1 MSSSPRSSAADLDEA
16 PLRTFDKGLTVLEG
30 LAEIGRQGTT
40 TVELGRRLG
49 LHRTTVHRF
58 LQTLARRG
66 YAEQISDSD
75 RYRVGLKVLGLAS
88 ATMAG
93 LTVRDVAMPLL
104 EALNQETNETVH
116 LVMLDRGEVVTIDR
130 VEAEHPVA
138 LRTYIG
144 ARRPAYC
151 SAAGK
156 AMLAYMP
163 LPPVDA
169 ILARGMPPRTPH
181 TITDPVQFKAELW
194 EVTQHGYALDDE
206 ESLEGV
212 RSAAAPVFNLEGRLA
227 GGISLSAPAMRVD
240 KARLLE
246 LAAMV
251 LATAREL
258 SHRLGYQEKR
268 DGREPGG
275 AVPP

>member
-1 MSSSPRSSAADLDEA
+1 MSSLPRSSAADLDEA

-30 LAEIGRQGTT
+30 LAEIGRQGAT

-66 YAEQISDSD
+66 YAEQLANSD
-75 RYRVGLKVLGLAS
+75 RYRVGLRVLGLAS

-93 LTVRDVAMPLL
+93 LSVREVGMPIL
-104 EALNQETNETVH
+104 ESLHQATNETVH
-116 LVMLDRGEVVTIDR
+116 LVMLDNGDVVTIDR
-130 VEAEHPVA
+130 IEAKHPVA

-163 LPPVDA
+163 LPQVDQ
-169 ILARGMPPRTPH
+169 ILARGMPARTPRTV
-181 TITDPVQFKAELW
+181 TDPLQYKAQLW
-194 EVTQHGYALDDE
+194 EVTQRGYALDDE
-206 ESLEGV
+206 ENLEGV
-212 RSAAAPVFNLEGRLA
+212 RCAAAPVFNLEGRLA
-227 GGISLSAPAMRVD
+227 GGISLSAPSMRVD
-240 KARLLE
+240 AVRLQE
-246 LAAMV
+246 LAGMV
-251 LATAREL
+251 MDAAKAL
-258 SHRLGYQEKR
+258 SHLLGYQER
-268 DGREPGG
+268 
-275 AVPP
+275 

>member
-1 MSSSPRSSAADLDEA
+1 MSSLPRSSAADLDEA
-16 PLRTFDKGLTVLEG
+16 PLRTFDKGLTILEG
-30 LAEIGRQGTT
+30 LAEIGRHGTT

-93 LTVRDVAMPLL
+93 LSLRDVAMPIL
-104 EALNQETNETVH
+104 EALNQATNETVH
-116 LVMLDRGEVVTIDR
+116 LVMMDRGEVVTIDR
-130 VEAEHPVA
+130 IEAEHPVA

-163 LPPVDA
+163 QTQVDQV
-169 ILARGMPPRTPH
+169 LALGMPPRTAK
-181 TITDPVQFKAELW
+181 TITDPVQFKAQLW
-194 EVTQHGYALDDE
+194 EVTRRGFALDDE
-206 ESLEGV
+206 ENLEGV
-212 RSAAAPVFNLEGRLA
+212 RCAAAPVFNLEGRLA
-227 GGISLSAPAMRVD
+227 GGISLSAPAMRVYD
-240 KARLLE
+240 ARLLE
-246 LAAMV
+246 LAGLVRDA
-251 LATAREL
+251 AREL
-258 SHRLGYQEKR
+258 SSLLGYQER
-268 DGREPGG
+268 
-275 AVPP
+275 

>member
-1 MSSSPRSSAADLDEA
+1 MCMSTLPRPSSSDVDEA
-16 PLRTFDKGLTVLEG
+16 PLRSFDKGLTVLEG
-30 LAEIGRQGTT
+30 LADRGRQGVT
-40 TVELGRRLG
+40 TVELGRLLG

-66 YAEQISDSD
+66 YAEQVSDSD

-93 LTVRDVAMPLL
+93 LKVRDVAMPLL
-104 EALNQETNETVH
+104 EALNEETNETVH
-116 LVMLDRGEVVTIDR
+116 LVMLDQGEVVTIDR
-130 VEAEHPVA
+130 VEAEQPVA

-163 LPPVDA
+163 LSQVDA
-169 ILARGMPPRTPH
+169 ILARGMPPRTPR
-181 TITDPVQFKAELW
+181 TITDSMQYKAQLW
-194 EVTQHGYALDDE
+194 EVTQRGYALDDE
-206 ESLEGV
+206 ENLEGV
-212 RSAAAPVFNLEGRLA
+212 RCAAAPVFNLEGRLA

-240 KARLLE
+240 QGRLLQ

-251 LATAREL
+251 LATAGEL
-258 SHRLGYQEKR
+258 SRRLGYQEK
-268 DGREPGG
+268 
-275 AVPP
+275 

>member
-1 MSSSPRSSAADLDEA
+1 MSAPPQTSASGLDEA

-30 LAEIGRQGTT
+30 LAELGRQGAT

-66 YAEQISDSD
+66 YAEQIVDSD

-88 ATMAG
+88 STMVG
-93 LTVRDVAMPLL
+93 LTVREVAMPLL

-116 LVMLDRGEVVTIDR
+116 LVMLDRGEIVTIDR

-151 SAAGK
+151 TAAGK
-156 AMLAYMP
+156 AILAYLP
-163 LPPVDA
+163 LPQVDA
-169 ILARGMPPRTPH
+169 ILARGMPPRTPN
-181 TITDPVQFKAELW
+181 TVTDPIQFKAQLW
-194 EVTQHGYALDDE
+194 EITQRGYALDDE
-206 ESLEGV
+206 ENLEGV
-212 RSAAAPVFNLEGRLA
+212 RCAAAPVFNLEGRLA

-246 LAAMV
+246 LAAVV
-251 LATAREL
+251 LATAKQL
-258 SHRLGYQEKR
+258 SHRLGFQEK
-268 DGREPGG
+268 
-275 AVPP
+275 

>member
-1 MSSSPRSSAADLDEA
+1 MSSLPRSSAADLDEA
-16 PLRTFDKGLTVLEG
+16 PLRTFDKGLTILEG
-30 LAEIGRQGTT
+30 LAEIGRHGTT

-93 LTVRDVAMPLL
+93 LSLRDVAMPIL
-104 EALNQETNETVH
+104 EALNQATNETVH
-116 LVMLDRGEVVTIDR
+116 LVMMDRGEVVTIDR
-130 VEAEHPVA
+130 IEAEHPVA

-163 LPPVDA
+163 QTQVDQV
-169 ILARGMPPRTPH
+169 LALGMPPRTAK
-181 TITDPVQFKAELW
+181 TITDPVQFKAQLW
-194 EVTQHGYALDDE
+194 EVTRRGFALDDE
-206 ESLEGV
+206 ENLEGV
-212 RSAAAPVFNLEGRLA
+212 RCAAAPVFNLEGRLA

-240 KARLLE
+240 DARLLE
-246 LAAMV
+246 LAGLVRDA
-251 LATAREL
+251 AREL
-258 SHRLGYQEKR
+258 SSLLGYQER
-268 DGREPGG
+268 
-275 AVPP
+275 

>member
-1 MSSSPRSSAADLDEA
+1 MSSSSRATAAPRASTAPRVSAADLDEA

-30 LAEIGRQGTT
+30 LAEVGQQGAS

-66 YAEQISDSD
+66 YAEQIANSD
-75 RYRVGLKVLGLAS
+75 RYCMGLKVLALAS

-93 LTVRDVAMPLL
+93 LSFRDVGMPIL
-104 EALNQETNETVH
+104 EDLSRATNETVH
-116 LVMLDRGEVVTIDR
+116 LVMLDHGEVVTVDR
-130 VEAEHPVA
+130 IEAEHPVS

-156 AMLAYMP
+156 ALLAY
-163 LPPVDA
+163 LPHADVER
-169 ILARGMPPRTPH
+169 ILARGMPARTPRTIIDPH
-181 TITDPVQFKAELW
+181 QFKAQLW
-194 EVTQHGYALDDE
+194 EVTQRGYALDDE
-206 ESLEGV
+206 ENLEGV
-212 RSAAAPVFNLEGRLA
+212 RCAAAPVFNFEGRLA

-240 KARLLE
+240 QARLLE
-246 LAAMV
+246 LAEAV
-251 LATAREL
+251 RAAAQAL
-258 SHRLGYQEKR
+258 SQRLGNHAR
-268 DGREPGG
+268 
-275 AVPP
+275 

>member
-1 MSSSPRSSAADLDEA
+1 MASLPRSSAADLHEA

-49 LHRTTVHRF
+49 IHRTTVHRF

-75 RYRVGLKVLGLAS
+75 RYRVGLRVLGLAS
-88 ATMAG
+88 STMAG

-104 EALNQETNETVH
+104 EALNHETNETVH
-116 LVMLDRGEVVTIDR
+116 LVMLDRGDVVTIDR
-130 VEAEHPVA
+130 IEAEHPVA

-163 LPPVDA
+163 LEQVDR
-169 ILARGMPPRTPH
+169 ILARGMPLRTQN
-181 TITDPVQFKAELW
+181 TITDPARLKAELW
-194 EVTQHGYALDDE
+194 EVTQRGYALDDE
-206 ESLEGV
+206 ENLEGV
-212 RSAAAPVFNLEGRLA
+212 RCAAAPVFNLEGRLS

-240 KARLLE
+240 AERLHE
-246 LAAMV
+246 LAGMILKA
-251 LATAREL
+251 ARDL
-258 SHRLGYQEKR
+258 SHLLGYQER
-268 DGREPGG
+268 
-275 AVPP
+275 

>member
-1 MSSSPRSSAADLDEA
+1 MSSLPRSSAADLDEA
-16 PLRTFDKGLTVLEG
+16 PLRTFDRGLTILEG
-30 LAEIGRQGTT
+30 LAEIGRQGAT

-88 ATMAG
+88 STMAG
-93 LTVRDVAMPLL
+93 LSLRDAGMPILAVL
-104 EALNQETNETVH
+104 HQATNETVR
-116 LVMLDRGEVVTIDR
+116 LVMMDRGEVVTIDR
-130 VEAEHPVA
+130 IEAEHPVA
-138 LRTYIG
+138 LRTHIG

-163 LPPVDA
+163 ETQVDQA
-169 ILARGMPPRTPH
+169 LAQGMPPRTAK
-181 TITDPVQFKAELW
+181 TITDPVQFKAQLW
-194 EVTQHGYALDDE
+194 EVTRRGFALDDE
-206 ESLEGV
+206 ENLEGV
-212 RSAAAPVFNLEGRLA
+212 RCAAAPVFNLEGRLA

-240 KARLLE
+240 DARLLE
-246 LAAMV
+246 LAGLVRDA
-251 LATAREL
+251 AREL
-258 SHRLGYQEKR
+258 SNLLGYQER
-268 DGREPGG
+268 
-275 AVPP
+275 

>member
-1 MSSSPRSSAADLDEA
+1 MSSLPRSSSSDPDEA

-30 LAEIGRQGTT
+30 LAEIGRQGAT

-58 LQTLARRG
+58 IQTLARRG

-75 RYRVGLKVLGLAS
+75 RYRVGLRVLGLAS
-88 ATMAG
+88 TTMAG
-93 LTVRDVAMPLL
+93 LTVREVAMPIL
-104 EALNQETNETVH
+104 EALNRETNETVH

-130 VEAEHPVA
+130 VEAEQPVA

-163 LPPVDA
+163 EDLVDA
-169 ILARGMPPRTPH
+169 ILARGMPPRTPQ
-181 TITDPVQFKAELW
+181 TITDPIHLKAQLW
-194 EVTQHGYALDDE
+194 EVTQRGYALDDE
-206 ESLEGV
+206 ENLEGV
-212 RSAAAPVFNLEGRLA
+212 RCAAAPVFNLEGRLA
-227 GGISLSAPAMRVD
+227 GGISLSAPAMRVNR
-240 KARLLE
+240 ARLLE
-246 LAAMV
+246 LAASV
-251 LATAREL
+251 LAAAREL
-258 SHRLGYQEKR
+258 SHQLGYQRRSDTHE
-268 DGREPGG
+268 
-275 AVPP
+275 

>member
-1 MSSSPRSSAADLDEA
+1 MSSLPRSSAADLDEA

-88 ATMAG
+88 STMAG
-93 LTVRDVAMPLL
+93 LSLRDVAMPIL
-104 EALNQETNETVH
+104 EALNQATNETVH
-116 LVMLDRGEVVTIDR
+116 LVMMDRGEVVTIDR
-130 VEAEHPVA
+130 IEAEHPVA

-156 AMLAYMP
+156 AMLAYMAQTQ
-163 LPPVDA
+163 VDQV
-169 ILARGMPPRTPH
+169 LAQGMPSRTAK
-181 TITDPVQFKAELW
+181 TITDPVQFKAQLW
-194 EVTQHGYALDDE
+194 EVTGRGFALDDE
-206 ESLEGV
+206 ENLEGV
-212 RSAAAPVFNLEGRLA
+212 RCAAAPVFNLEGRLA
-227 GGISLSAPAMRVD
+227 GGISLSAPSMRVD
-240 KARLLE
+240 DGRLLE
-246 LAAMV
+246 LAGLVRDA
-251 LATAREL
+251 AREL
-258 SHRLGYQEKR
+258 SSLLGYQER
-268 DGREPGG
+268 
-275 AVPP
+275 